1 MMKKRMIFSLV
12 FFFLSVGILYA
23 QEIKSLTTAEFQKEI
38 WDFKKEKS
46 FKYPGDKPIILDLY
60 ATWCPPCK
68 KLSPILANIQKE
80 YGKKLQDRKSVV

>member
-1 MMKKRMIFSLV
+1 MIFSLV

-68 KLSPILANIQKE
+68 NYPLF
-80 YGKKLQDRKSVV
+80 LQISRKNTEKNYRFTK